1 VLALVPGG
9 VPFMSKVTPMMEQYL
24 RIKEQHRDAILFYRM
39 GDFYEMFFEDAV
51 VAARE
56 LEITLTSRDRQAED
70 PVPMCGVPHH
80 AADTY
85 IARLLDRG
93 YRVAVCDQVEDPR
106 EAKGLVRREV
116 VRVVTPGTTLGSLD
130 GKSPNYLAATCGD
143 GDAWGLAFL
152 DLSTGDFRMTQV
164 DNMALLLEEL
174 GRMEPRELLVPED
187 RQRTEGWWRQ
197 RVSPAAVQMTTGDY
211 FALGKAQRRLL
222 DQFQVVSLE
231 GFGVRDMPL
240 AVRAAGAILE
250 YVQQTQFQKAEHIRR
265 LRPYRRSDYL
275 IVDEVTVRHLE
286 LLRSA
291 YAGGRKGTLLDLL
304 DLTVSAMGARL
315 LRHWVLYP
323 LIDPGKINGRQDA
336 IACLRRH
343 EAIRGQVRHELEKVY
358 DLERLTGR
366 VTMGSA
372 NPRDLGAL
380 RLSLESL
387 PRLKH
392 LLGHLEEGII
402 SELGDRLDPMADV
415 ARMLQEALVDNPP
428 PNLTEGGVIRGGY
441 NDELD
446 RLLTLSRDAKKW
458 IARLEAGE
466 RQKTGIASLKVGYN
480 RVFGYY
486 LEVSKANLGLVP
498 DRYVRKQTLVN
509 AERYI
514 TEELREYE
522 TQVVTAE
529 ERRIRLED
537 DLFRHLRRQV
547 AEQGQRIQ
555 ASAAVVAELDVLATL
570 AEVANRRNYCRPA
583 VDDGP
588 SISIEEGRHPT
599 VEASVRRGTYVPN
612 DIQLDSESRQVII
625 ITGPNMSGK
634 STMLRQVALIVLMAQ
649 MGMPVPATAAR
660 IGIVDRIFTRVG
672 ATDELTRGRS
682 TFMVEMQETAH
693 ILHQAT
699 RRSLVI
705 LDEIGRGT
713 STFDGLS
720 IARAVAEYLHDW
732 QDVGMKTVFATHYHE
747 LTDLASTRPRVKNMN
762 VAVKEWGEEVIF
774 LHKLVEGGTNRS
786 YGIQVARLAGLPE
799 SVIERAR
806 EVLQELERGS
816 TDAEGLPR
824 LAHSASAA
832 KSGSYQLGLFPRLD
846 RQLSKRLEELDLE
859 RLTPLQALNE
869 LAKLKAMGRGDPS
882 G

>member
-1 VLALVPGG
+1 
-9 VPFMSKVTPMMEQYL
+9 MSKVTPMIEQYL
-24 RIKEQHRDAILFYRM
+24 RVKEQHRDAILFYRM

-56 LEITLTSRDRQAED
+56 LEITLTSRDKQAED

-85 IARLLDRG
+85 IVRLLDKG

-106 EAKGLVRREV
+106 AAKGLVRREV

-130 GKSPNYLAATCGD
+130 GKSPSYLAATCRD

-152 DLSTGDFRMTQV
+152 DLSTGDFRMTQM
-164 DNMALLLEEL
+164 DGMPRLLEEL
-174 GRMEPRELLVPED
+174 GRVEARELLVEQD
-187 RQRTEGWWRQ
+187 QDRTENWWRQ
-197 RVSPAAVQMTTGDY
+197 RVSAATVQMMTGDS
-211 FALGKAQRRLL
+211 FGLGKAERRLL

-231 GFGVRDMPL
+231 GLGVRDMPL
-240 AVRAAGAILE
+240 AVRAAGAILD

-265 LRPYRRSDYL
+265 LLPYRRSDYM
-275 IVDEVTVRHLE
+275 IVDEVTARHLE
-286 LLRSA
+286 ILRSS
-291 YAGGRKGTLLDLL
+291 YGGSRKGTLLDLL
-304 DLTVSAMGARL
+304 DLTVTAMGARL

-323 LIDPGKINGRQDA
+323 LLEPEGINRRQDA
-336 IACLRRH
+336 IACLREH
-343 EAIRGQVRHELEKVY
+343 EAIRAQVRHELEKVY

-366 VTMGSA
+366 VAMGSA

-380 RLSLESL
+380 RRSLESL

-392 LLGHLEEGII
+392 LLGHLEDNVI
-402 SELGDRLDPMADV
+402 SQLGDRLDPLGDV
-415 ARMLQEALVDNPP
+415 ARILQEALVDNPP
-428 PNLTEGGVIRGGY
+428 LTLIEGGVFRSGY
-441 NDELD
+441 SDELD
-446 RLLTLSRDAKKW
+446 QLLTLSRDAKKW
-458 IARLEAGE
+458 IARLEAAE

-498 DRYVRKQTLVN
+498 DRYVRRQTLVN

-514 TEELREYE
+514 TEELRDYE

-529 ERRIRLED
+529 ERRIRLEE
-537 DLFRHLRRQV
+537 DLFRQLRLEV
-547 AEQGQRIQ
+547 AEQGHRIQ
-555 ASAAVVAELDVLATL
+555 ASAAVVAELDVLGTL
-570 AEVANRRNYCRPA
+570 AEVANRRNYCRPV

-588 SISIEEGRHPT
+588 NVSIEEGRHPT
-599 VEASVRRGTYVPN
+599 VEASLPRGTYVPN
-612 DIQLDSESRQVII
+612 DIQLDNESRQVII

-634 STMLRQVALIVLMAQ
+634 STILRQVALIVLMAQ
-649 MGMPVPATAAR
+649 MGMPVPATSAR

-672 ATDELTRGRS
+672 ASDELTRGRS

-699 RRSLVI
+699 PRSLVI

-732 QDVGMKTVFATHYHE
+732 QGVGMKTVFATHYHE
-747 LTDLASTRPRVKNMN
+747 LTDLAGTRPRVKNMN
-762 VAVKEWGEEVIF
+762 VAVKEWGEQVIF
-774 LHKLVEGGTNRS
+774 LHRLLEGGTNRS
-786 YGIQVARLAGLPE
+786 YGIHVARLAGLPE
-799 SVIERAR
+799 WVVERAR
-806 EVLQELERGS
+806 EILQELERGN

-824 LAHSASAA
+824 LARSVRRP
-832 KSGSYQLGLFPRLD
+832 KSESYQLGLFHARD
-846 RQLSKRLEELDLE
+846 RQLSQRLEELDLE

-869 LAKLKAMGRGDPS
+869 LAKLKALGRGEPP